1 MPINLEISLITQ
13 PTFRCGFPV
22 KLYIWGTSTEI
33 TYEYVLSHNWAL
45 LLIGWTKFSATQK
58 HQIVRKDWVMI
69 WHQYGISA
77 HIPWASFCRESPVLG
92 SHVSMSVFS
101 GYIVVGF
108 NQCKARLTAGS
119 TLNLLLL
126 STAGFHRDLGSRGFD
141 VPDYCWKSSWR
152 LPKTDNTYNKHWCYH
167 GNHGFDNPVFKICI
181 FFKLFIDCMIIM
193 HLI

>member
-45 LLIGWTKFSATQK
+45 LLIGWRKFSATQK
-58 HQIVRKDWVMI
+58 HLIMRKDWVMI

-92 SHVSMSVFS
+92 SHVSMSDVS
-101 GYIVVGF
+101 ILRLYSSWIQSMQSKIDRGQYIYCCF
-108 NQCKARLTAGS
+108 PLQSS
-119 TLNLLLL
+119 TVIWVQ
-126 STAGFHRDLGSRGFD
+126 GDFD
-141 VPDYCWKSSWR
+141 VPDLILSEVILGVAKDKQYLSAWVNFVICLFVCLFNWR
-152 LPKTDNTYNKHWCYH
+152 VRL
-167 GNHGFDNPVFKICI
+167 
-181 FFKLFIDCMIIM
+181 L
-193 HLI
+193 

>member
-77 HIPWASFCRESPVLG
+77 HIPWASFRRESPVLG

-101 GYIVVGF
+101 GYTVVGF
-108 NQCKARLTAGS
+108 KQCKACLTAGS
-119 TLNLLLL
+119 TFFAAFHCRFPPWFGFKGIWCPWLL
-126 STAGFHRDLGSRGFD
+126 SEVILELAKDRQYLQ
-141 VPDYCWKSSWR
+141 
-152 LPKTDNTYNKHWCYH
+152 
-167 GNHGFDNPVFKICI
+167 
-181 FFKLFIDCMIIM
+181 
-193 HLI
+193 